1 MKVLLN
7 KAINYNLLLPLPP
20 LPLHSLHKKKKK
32 ITTEKARWAPSS
44 FHVLSYFSQSV
55 KQSQK
60 RFKSAT
66 VVKSDLK
73 FVMIDNKKKTDLEV
87 WYFGGIFYFFTI
99 KQANGLFTFPDA
111 DILLKVFS
119 WCLTREGLWVQK
131 ITLLMDFVNNNK
143 KKIITPW

>member
-20 LPLHSLHKKKKK
+20 LPLHSLHKKKIKKNKKK
-32 ITTEKARWAPSS
+32 ITTEKARWGPSS

-73 FVMIDNKKKTDLEV
+73 FVMIDNKKKTELEV
-87 WYFGGIFYFFTI
+87 
-99 KQANGLFTFPDA
+99 
-111 DILLKVFS
+111 
-119 WCLTREGLWVQK
+119 
-131 ITLLMDFVNNNK
+131 
-143 KKIITPW
+143 

>member
-20 LPLHSLHKKKKK
+20 LPLHSLRKKKKKKKKK
-32 ITTEKARWAPSS
+32 ITTEKARWGPSS

-73 FVMIDNKKKTDLEV
+73 FVMIDNKKKTELEV
-87 WYFGGIFYFFTI
+87 
-99 KQANGLFTFPDA
+99 
-111 DILLKVFS
+111 
-119 WCLTREGLWVQK
+119 
-131 ITLLMDFVNNNK
+131 
-143 KKIITPW
+143 